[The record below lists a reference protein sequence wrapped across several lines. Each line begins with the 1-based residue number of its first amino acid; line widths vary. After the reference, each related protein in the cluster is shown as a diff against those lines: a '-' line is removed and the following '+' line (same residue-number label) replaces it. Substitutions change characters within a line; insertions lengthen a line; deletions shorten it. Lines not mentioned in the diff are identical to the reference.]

1 MNPHSLP
8 ENVLQLDELEIL
20 VVVDNETD
28 TPSSVDAGVPQVPE
42 IIHLASRRPPSRH
55 FEGHE
60 CKAVFDQ
67 LCCACHGLS
76 VLVTGRRDGQL
87 RSMLFDVGPYPELWL
102 DNARRLDID
111 LSSIECIFLSHWH
124 FDHSG
129 GVPEAVAP
137 VRQARGAPG

>member
-1 MNPHSLP
+1 MSPHDSP
-8 ENVLQLDELEIL
+8 PADVLQLDELEIL

-28 TPSSVDAGVPQVPE
+28 TLSSVDAGVPQVPE
-42 IIHLASRRPPSRH
+42 IIHLASRTPPSRH

-76 VLVTGRRDGQL
+76 VLITGRRDGQP
-87 RSMLFDVGPYPELWL
+87 RRMLFDVGP

-111 LSSIECIFLSHWH
+111 LSSIECIFLSHDRACRSPH
-124 FDHSG
+124 VS
-129 GVPEAVAP
+129 
-137 VRQARGAPG
+137 RRRR